1 MIIRIS
7 RGAGDK
13 YDEYNVKVSQEMT
26 VLDILF
32 HIQGNIDETLA
43 FRYSCR
49 GAVCGSCAI
58 LINGMPLL
66 ACKTPVSRID
76 ELNNVYEVFL
86 PKEGKV
92 PEDGMLLEP
101 IPKLPVLKDLVVD
114 WEPFFEHFRKLELE
128 LKEYSNPPEKEY
140 LLGKDQVRE
149 LEKYSNCISCAL
161 CWSACPMVGDVEGYP
176 GPAALAKLYRFY
188 LDPREPGN
196 VGRLYFA
203 NRDFGWWACDFY
215 TNCRKVCP
223 KGVPPNIAIGKAQN
237 QLKNEED
244 KK

>member
-7 RGAGDK
+7 RGTGK
-13 YDEYNVKVSQEMT
+13 SYDDFNIKVSREMT
-26 VLDILF
+26 VLDALF
-32 HIQGNIDETLA
+32 HIQEEIDDSLA

-66 ACKTPVSRID
+66 ACKTQVSRVE
-76 ELNNVYEVFL
+76 ELNNAYEVYL
-86 PKEGKV
+86 PQKGRA

-101 IPKLPVLKDLVVD
+101 IPKLPVLRDLVVD
-114 WEPFFEHFRKLELE
+114 WEPFFEHFEKLELQ
-128 LKEYSNPPEKEY
+128 LKGSGNPPEKEY
-140 LLGKDQVRE
+140 LLEKDRVRE
-149 LEKYSNCISCAL
+149 LEKYTNCISCAL
-161 CWSACPMVGDVEGYP
+161 CWSACPVVGDVKGYP

-188 LDPREPGN
+188 LDPREPGHA
-196 VGRLYFA
+196 GRLDFA

-223 KGVPPNIAIGKAQN
+223 KGVPPNTAIGKARN

-244 KK
+244 KE